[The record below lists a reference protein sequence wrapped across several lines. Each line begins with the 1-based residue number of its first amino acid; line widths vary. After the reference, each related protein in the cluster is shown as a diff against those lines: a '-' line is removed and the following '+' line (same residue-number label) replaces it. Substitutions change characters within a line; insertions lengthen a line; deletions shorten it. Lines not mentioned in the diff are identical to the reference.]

1 MRVETK
7 LSINLNKI
15 ALLRNQ
21 RDLGYPSVIDAARRV
36 VAAGA
41 HGITVHP
48 RPDQRHIRPSDVR
61 ELRDLISGELGAS
74 IEFNIEGNPTE
85 EYLRLVDEAKPTQ
98 ATLVPDD
105 PDQRTSDHGWDLGKD
120 GERLEP
126 IIADLARAG
135 VRVSLFMEPD
145 EDAMPLA
152 KSSGAARI
160 ELYTE
165 AYARAYASGDYAGT
179 LERYVAA
186 ARAADRLGLGVNAGH
201 DLSLDNLA
209 EFKRRIPM
217 LAEVSIGHAFTADA
231 LKIGYTAAVK
241 AYLAA
246 LAGDGTGAA

>member
-1 MRVETK
+1 METR

-21 RDLGYPSVIDAARRV
+21 RDVGYPSVTDAARRV

-48 RPDQRHIRPSDVR
+48 RPDQRHIRRTDVR
-61 ELRDLISGELGAS
+61 QLSELIAGELGGS
-74 IEFNIEGNPTE
+74 VEFNIEGNPTDE
-85 EYLRLVDEAKPTQ
+85 FLRLLHDVKPTQ

-105 PDQRTSDHGWDLGKD
+105 PDQRTSDHGWNLREE

-126 IIADLARAG
+126 IIAELGRAG
-135 VRVSLFMEPD
+135 IRVSLFMEPSD
-145 EDAMPLA
+145 EAMRLA
-152 KSSGAARI
+152 KGSGAHRI

-165 AYARAYASGDYAGT
+165 AYARAYASGDYART

-186 ARAADRLGLGVNAGH
+186 AGAAHGLGLGVNAGH

-209 EFKRRIPM
+209 EFKRHVPM

-231 LKIGYTAAVK
+231 LNIGYAAAVR
-241 AYLAA
+241 AYLDA
-246 LAGDGTGAA
+246 LA